1 MMKKS
6 ALFLPALAFLAS
18 VSAQA
23 QTTVT
28 SGYVQSVGAGTVTLN
43 GGGLLAVN
51 DTTFTVNNNIVL
63 GTNGGLFRAYDSVA
77 GGVFGIG
84 AKGEGRLVI
93 NGSVSGSGGAT
104 IQDGGQIRFNGSN
117 SYTGDTVFENTGAGN
132 PSVYIGNVNA
142 FSGSTVILTV
152 FQPLNFSVAGTNTYN
167 FGGLRGNQN
176 LVLGA
181 NTLSVG
187 ANNQNISYNA
197 ALSGTGGFVK
207 VGSGTQTLG
216 GNNSFTGGTVVNDG
230 TLALGSNDRLAN
242 SGAVTVNAGAFN
254 LGGFSETVGAVT
266 LAGGTITNGT
276 LTGSS
281 YDLRSGSI
289 SAALAGSAGITKSTE
304 GTVILSGSNTYSGAT
319 TISAGTLQVG
329 NGGNTGQLGSNTN
342 AITNNGTLAFNRSD
356 AVTFSNNVTGS
367 GGFSQIGSGSTIL
380 TGSNSYTGRTT
391 VSAGTLQLGSLG
403 EKSLSIDN
411 GAGNST
417 NLLINGGILKNN
429 GSRIGDAS
437 GTTGSVTVES
447 GTWNNSN
454 RLRVGNGG
462 TGSLNIT
469 GGTVSSL
476 SSDIALNNDSV
487 GNVTMSGGAWNS
499 GSQFIVGGWSNA
511 VGTVSISGGTLSNI
525 NGYLGYNSGSTGNV
539 SVSGGSWNN
548 TGSLNVGFSGN
559 GSLSISGSGTVTV
572 GDGSGTLLM
581 GSRNTSTSILNLGNG
596 GSSAGTLLAGS
607 VSGGNGT
614 STVNVNS
621 TGTTVLGQKF
631 SVSSFNQIG
640 SGTTIL
646 TGANYMG
653 STLISAGTLQVG
665 NGGTNGTLGGVAVV
679 NNAALAFNRANGI
692 NVNNQISGSG
702 SLAQNGSGTLTLSG
716 RAKTYT
722 GGTVINSGTLETADN
737 EMLADSGSV
746 TVNSGGTFKVGQN
759 ETIASLNGAGTVS
772 IAGFR
777 YLRLSSGDFSGALN
791 GGGDLY
797 KTGTGV
803 FNISGTSALTGA
815 LYLQNGTLVANST
828 TALNANNYV
837 LMSAGSTFTANQ
849 NLVLGGIDQ
858 NGGTIDGSGV
868 ITAVSTITHSG
879 AINGVLG
886 DVVGYNSGLLKLG
899 TGTTTLGAANTYT
912 GTTKVHEGTLK
923 LGANGSLATNSS
935 AQVGYEGTL
944 DLGSHN
950 QTFADVWANTTV
962 AGSGTMTVT
971 GTLNGSG
978 TIHADTVITGTHSP
992 GNSPGIQTFGGNLT
1006 YQPGATMLW
1015 QLADNTTSNSPLAYD
1030 QVIAGGNL
1038 TFNGG
1043 TTLQLSFNDVGS
1055 LVNWT
1060 DVLWSTDQSWT
1071 IYQVSG
1077 LISGLENLSIAS
1089 YSNLLDA
1096 YGNEFGTS
1104 LTGGSFSIA
1113 QNGQNVVLNYNAA
1126 PPAEAIPEP
1135 STFALFG
1142 LGALAL
1148 VIAYRRKSQQAG
1160 S

>member
-759 ETIASLNGAGTVS
+759 ETIASLTGAGTVS

-1060 DVLWSTDQSWT
+1060 DALWSTDQSWT

-1077 LISGLENLSIAS
+1077 LTSGLENLSIAS
-1089 YSNLLDA
+1089 YASLLDA
-1096 YGNEFGTS
+1096 NGNEFGTS

-1126 PPAEAIPEP
+1126 PPGEAIPEP